1 MFGTI
6 GRETLSAGTI
16 IFAVAGTVCLLY
28 TPIPTCSNRLVQGS
42 QLLSGQQALSTLSDN
57 GLCTMLLVLVFAA
70 ATFLISL
77 PRTLDRLSGLA
88 ILSSFLITLSGTV
101 AMIGAGISPKPNRM
115 VSATHHAT
123 FYECFVA
130 ITNPVFSYA
139 GKSIH
144 S

>member
-28 TPIPTCSNRLVQGS
+28 TPMPNSHRLVQGS

-57 GLCTMLLVLVFAA
+57 GLCTMFLALAFAA

-88 ILSSFLITLSGTV
+88 VLSSSLITLSGTV

-115 VSATHHAT
+115 VSATHHPT
-123 FYECFVA
+123 FYESFVA
-130 ITNPVFSYA
+130 ITNPVFAYA